1 MYDSDPQDRGEIIT
15 PSPFAESL
23 QPPSFYIPLAKP
35 LVSRTLIGINLV
47 VFAAVVI
54 FELVVYRSAFGAD
67 HLRVLYFFGMKS
79 NIDILNG
86 EVWRLFT
93 AMFLH
98 IGPVHL
104 ISNLI
109 GLLMLGPIIEG
120 HFGHWRFAAIYLL
133 GGLLGSIASYAFSPA
148 LSAGAS
154 GAIFGLLGATL
165 IYFYRFRENFGQ
177 RGRDI
182 LQSMA
187 VVLILNLFVG
197 VSMNNVDN
205 WGHMGGLVGGFLMTI
220 GLMPRYRMPEVIAPG
235 RQPLARD
242 VHPVRDLLW
251 TALYVGFLV
260 LAFWLATL
268 AGPPLR

>member
-1 MYDSDPQDRGEIIT
+1 MYNPNPEAQETRIEA
-15 PSPFAESL
+15 SPPNQGF
-23 QPPSFYIPLAKP
+23 QPPSFYIPLATP
-35 LVSRTLIGINLV
+35 WVSRTLIGVNLA
-47 VFAAVVI
+47 VFAVTLLY
-54 FELVVYRSAFGAD
+54 ELIVYRTMFGQYYIE
-67 HLRVLYFFGMKS
+67 VLYTFGMKS
-79 NIDILNG
+79 NMDILNG

-98 IGPVHL
+98 IGAVHL

-133 GGLLGSIASYAFSPA
+133 GGLLGSIASFAFSPA

-165 IYFYRFRENFGQ
+165 LYFYRFRENFGQ

-182 LQSMA
+182 LQSMF
-187 VVLILNLFVG
+187 VVLVLNLFVG
-197 VSMNNVDN
+197 VSANNVDN
-205 WGHMGGLVGGFLMTI
+205 WGHVGGLIGGLLMTV
-220 GLMPRYRMPEVIAPG
+220 GLLPRYRLPDKIVPG
-235 RQPLARD
+235 RQPLVRD
-242 VHPVRDLLW
+242 HHPVREIVW
-251 TALYVGFLV
+251 TILYCGFLI
-260 LAFWLATL
+260 LTFWLAIL